1 MLRSIVDFSIRF
13 KGMIIALTLVFA
25 GYGVFSALTARLDVY
40 PEFAP
45 PSAEVQTEAPGL
57 SSEQVETL
65 VTQPIEN
72 RLGGAVGLETM
83 RSTSLQGLSFV
94 TLVFGQGTDVYRARQ
109 LVAEQLNAIG
119 GDLPQGIKPPVLLP
133 LSSSTS
139 VVLIAGLTS
148 PVRSQMDM
156 YRIAEWTIK
165 PRLLGLPGVADVIVF
180 GGEIPQFQVRARP
193 DALLHYGLSMQD
205 LLAAVART
213 TGIRGAGFVENAN
226 QRFVLNAEGQ
236 SLTAAELA
244 ETLVAY
250 KNGIGV
256 KVRDVANVVV
266 AAAPPIGA
274 ATINGHPGVMLIIE
288 DQYGADPIAVTQSL
302 TAALKDVGPAMAAQ
316 HISIIPDIFRPTN
329 FVGVVIGHL
338 QTALVL
344 GGLLVVGILFLFMRN
359 YRLALISAAAIPLSL
374 LTAIAILTHLGF
386 SLNVMTLGGLAI
398 AIGEVVDDAIVDVEN
413 IYRRMRENHRLGS
426 PIPTARVVL
435 NASLEVRS
443 AVVYATFIVALV
455 FLPVFFLTG
464 VAGKLFAPLALA
476 YILAILASLGT
487 ALIVTPALAYV
498 LITRTSLEQREPR
511 IVLWMRNSYRT
522 VLERVET
529 RSRLVITCVA
539 VSSMAALIAL
549 PFLQGNFIPN
559 LKEGHYTIHMA
570 LAPGTSLAESVQ
582 IGNRISTALL
592 KVPGVRLI
600 AQRAGRADEIGDP
613 ADVNHSEFE
622 LDLSPM
628 SGADLSATL
637 DHVQAVLATMP
648 GVLTSVNGFLRERID
663 ETITGVTAPVTINI
677 FGDNLDVLDEQA
689 KQVVA
694 LVDAIPGASGVGM
707 QAPRGT
713 PQLDIRLRKA
723 ALARFGLEPV
733 DVLDTIAAANQGT
746 PVTQIYDANQIYDV
760 TVTLDPAARKR
771 PDQLRTIPLRN
782 AQGETVFL
790 GQVADIQYSNGRAS
804 IQHTGGQ
811 RSQTVTAD
819 VAGRPI
825 SAFVAD
831 IQSQIA
837 KKLKLPAGTYV
848 SIGGEGAARAELTRN
863 LLVNTA
869 IAAIGVVLML
879 FLALRSGRALLL
891 VLVNL
896 PFALIGGVCA
906 VLLTGGDLEL
916 GAMVGFV
923 TLFGI
928 TLRNSIMLISHY
940 QHLVSQEGAIW
951 GFETAVRGAS
961 ERLLP
966 ITMTALVTAAGL
978 LPLAL
983 FANAPGNELEG
994 ALAIV
999 ILGGL
1004 VTSTVL
1010 NLVVLPVLAL
1020 RFGRFG
1026 QTQKN
1031 PA

>member
-13 KGMIIALTLVFA
+13 KGVVIALTLLFA
-25 GYGVFSALTARLDVY
+25 GYGIFSALNARLDVY

-45 PSAEVQTEAPGL
+45 PSADVQTDAPGL

-65 VTQPIEN
+65 ITQPIEN

-94 TLVFGQGTDVYRARQ
+94 TLVFDQNTDVYRARQ
-109 LVAEQLNAIG
+109 LVAEQLNAVG

-133 LSSSTS
+133 LSSSTG
-139 VVLIAGLTS
+139 VVLVAGLTS
-148 PVRSQMDM
+148 PVRSQIDL
-156 YRIAEWTIK
+156 YKSAQWTIK
-165 PRLLGLPGVADVIVF
+165 PRVLGLPGVADVIVF
-180 GGEIPQFQVRARP
+180 GGDIPQFQVRARP
-193 DALLHYGLSMQD
+193 DALLLYGLSMQD
-205 LLAAVART
+205 LLTAVGRT
-213 TGIRGAGFVENAN
+213 TGVRGAGFMENAN

-244 ETLVAY
+244 QTLVAY

-256 KVRDVANVVV
+256 RVRDVANVVI
-266 AAAPPIGA
+266 APAPAIGA
-274 ATINGHPGVMLIIE
+274 STVNGRPGVTLIVE
-288 DQYGADPIAVTQSL
+288 GQYGADPIAVTQSV
-302 TAALKDVGPAMAAQ
+302 TAALKDLAPALANQ
-316 HISIIPDIFRPTN
+316 HITVVPDIFRPTN
-329 FVGVVIGHL
+329 FVDVVIGHL
-338 QTALVL
+338 RMALVL
-344 GGLLVVGILFLFMRN
+344 GGLLVVSILFLFMRN
-359 YRLALISAAAIPLSL
+359 YRLALISATAIPLSL
-374 LTAIAILTHLGF
+374 LTAVAILTHLGF

-413 IYRRMRENHRLGS
+413 IHRRLRENRTLAA
-426 PIPTARVVL
+426 PRPAVQVVL

-443 AVVYATFIVALV
+443 AVVFATYIVALV
-455 FLPVFFLTG
+455 FMPVFFLTG

-487 ALIVTPALAYV
+487 ALIVTPALAFL
-498 LITRTSLEQREPR
+498 LISQTSLEHSEPR
-511 IVLWMRNSYRT
+511 LVTWMRSRYRKI
-522 VLERVET
+522 LERVET
-529 RSRLVITCVA
+529 RSRLILVCVA
-539 VSSMAALIAL
+539 LSGTAAAIAL
-549 PFLQGNFIPN
+549 PILQGNLIPN

-570 LAPGTSLAESVQ
+570 LAPGTSLTQSIQ

-600 AQRAGRADEIGDP
+600 SQRAGRADEIGDP

-628 SGADLSATL
+628 SGADQTATL
-637 DHVQAVLATMP
+637 NRVQAFLATIP
-648 GVLTSVNGFLRERID
+648 GVSISVNGFLRERID
-663 ETITGVTAPVTINI
+663 ETITGVTAPATVSI

-689 KQVVA
+689 KQIVT
-694 LVDAIPGASGVGM
+694 LVNAIPGASGVGM
-707 QAPRGT
+707 QAPGGT
-713 PQLDIRLRKA
+713 PQLDIRLRKDE
-723 ALARFGLEPV
+723 LARFGLEPV
-733 DVLDTIAAANQGT
+733 DVMDTIAAANQGT
-746 PVTQIYDANQIYDV
+746 AVSQIYDANRVYDV
-760 TVTLDPAARKR
+760 TVMLDPAAHKG

-782 AQGETVFL
+782 ARGETVFL
-790 GQVADIQYSNGRAS
+790 GQVADIQYANGRAS
-804 IQHTGGQ
+804 IQHRGGQ
-811 RSQTVTAD
+811 RSQTVTAN
-819 VAGRPI
+819 VVGRPI
-825 SAFVAD
+825 SAFVAE
-831 IQSQIA
+831 IQNQIRT
-837 KKLKLPAGTYV
+837 KLKLRAGTYV
-848 SIGGEGAARAELTRN
+848 SVGGEAAARAEATRN
-863 LLVNTA
+863 LLANTA
-869 IAAIGVVLML
+869 IAAIGIVLLL

-891 VLVNL
+891 VLANL

-940 QHLVSQEGAIW
+940 QHLVSKEGAIW
-951 GFETAVRGAS
+951 GFDTAIRGAS

-966 ITMTALVTAAGL
+966 IVMTALVTAAGL
-978 LPLAL
+978 LPLAI

-994 ALAIV
+994 PLAIV

-1010 NLVVLPVLAL
+1010 NLIVLPVLAL
-1020 RFGRFG
+1020 RFGKFD
-1026 QTQKN
+1026 KVEVK